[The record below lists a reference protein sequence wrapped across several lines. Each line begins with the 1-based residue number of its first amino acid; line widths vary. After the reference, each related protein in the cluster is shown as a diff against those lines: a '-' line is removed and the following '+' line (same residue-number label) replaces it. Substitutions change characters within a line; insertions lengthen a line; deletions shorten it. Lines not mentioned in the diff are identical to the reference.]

1 MVQAKLDTAPQKAR
15 SKQQPSKPKRR
26 PQTSEQHKLKPHPNN
41 EKVIISPSELKH
53 YQLILDLFHRTFN
66 DTLTSPDFTT
76 QLQTLKQS
84 LFDRDF
90 ATAFTNTPSNLP
102 IYSARWSPPR
112 ALAYSSILTSLSRH
126 LPKLYSPP
134 NHLTC
139 LSIGGCTAELA
150 AFASALTLL
159 PSSPSG
165 QITLLDSAP
174 WGPVLDSLS
183 HSLTTSPPISKYA
196 SKSTVQQPPFISP
209 DRLQFNFLQQDA
221 LATPYSQLFPTTS
234 PVPAPVLVTLFFT
247 LNELFTSAGIGKT
260 TSFLLNLSSAIPIG
274 SLLLVVDSPGSYSET
289 TVGTSQKKYPM
300 AWLLDKILSS
310 VCPDTKPSEAPDG
323 RIKWKNLESHDS
335 IWFRLP
341 EGELEYPIPL
351 ENMRYQMHLYRAV
364 DPAAPEQEDE
374 EQGSG
379 EDEN

>member
-15 SKQQPSKPKRR
+15 SKQQQQQQPKPKRR
-26 PQTSEQHKLKPHPNN
+26 PQTREQHKLQPRPNN

-53 YQLILDLFHRTFN
+53 YQLILDIFQRTFN
-66 DTLTSPDFTT
+66 DVLRDANFEP

-112 ALAYSSILTSLSRH
+112 ALAYSSIFTSLSPH
-126 LPKLYSPP
+126 LPKLYSSTNNLP
-134 NHLTC
+134 C
-139 LSIGGCTAELA
+139 LAIGGCSAELA

-165 QITLLDSAP
+165 HITLLDSAP
-174 WGPVLDSLS
+174 WAPVLDSLS
-183 HSLTTSPPISKYA
+183 NSLTTSPPISKYA
-196 SKSTVQQPPFISP
+196 SKGTVHQPAFISLA
-209 DRLQFNFLQQDA
+209 RLSYKFLEQDA
-221 LATPYSQLFPTTS
+221 LATPFSQLFTS
-234 PVPAPVLVTLFFT
+234 DAPQLVTLFFT
-247 LNELFTSAGIGKT
+247 LNELFTSSGIGKT

-300 AWLLDKILSS
+300 AWLMDKILSS
-310 VCPDTKPSEAPDG
+310 VCPDVKPSETPEG
-323 RIKWKNLESHDS
+323 RIKWKKLETHES

-341 EGELEYPIPL
+341 EELDYPIAL
-351 ENMRYQMHLYRAV
+351 ENMRYQLHLYKAV
-364 DPAAPEQEDE
+364 DPAAPEVDHSEDE
-374 EQGSG
+374 D
-379 EDEN
+379 ED